1 MTNNIE
7 FIHSKVVNIL
17 FVDKELLDG
26 DRIKEPVKIQYTMR
40 RSKNDKV
47 IAGVCGGIGKYTDM
61 NPWIFRILF
70 LLLGGG
76 FWIYLLMWIFIKE
89 ENY

>member
-26 DRIKEPVKIQYTMR
+26 DHIKEIVKTQYTMR
-40 RSKNDKV
+40 RSKTDK
-47 IAGVCGGIGKYTDM
+47 IIGGVCGGIGKYTNM